1 MKSLAL
7 GLVFALYAMLA
18 YGAETLDWAYPIA
31 PNTPPSKDPTPKHVP
46 GSGQAYTQAQIDDGF
61 NPPDW
66 YPDEHAP
73 MPQAVARGDGK
84 AVRGC
89 ALCHLPNGAGHPDSA
104 SLAGLSVPYMMR
116 EMEAFKNG
124 ERKGVR
130 TAAMIAFAKVI
141 SPEDTRAASEYY
153 AALKPIAWTKVVETK
168 TVPKSFVGPG
178 NMRLPQADGATEPI
192 GHRIIELP
200 QNVELALDRDA
211 HSGFVAYV
219 PPGSITKGKRLV
231 SGAGGKTIAC
241 AICHGPELK
250 GLGGLPPLAGRSP
263 ISIVRQ
269 LNDIRTS
276 NRSGGQVELMKQ
288 VVAKLDIDDMIAL
301 AAYLGSLKP

>member
-1 MKSLAL
+1 
-7 GLVFALYAMLA
+7 
-18 YGAETLDWAYPIA
+18 
-31 PNTPPSKDPTPKHVP
+31 
-46 GSGQAYTQAQIDDGF
+46 
-61 NPPDW
+61 
-66 YPDEHAP
+66 
-73 MPQAVARGDGK
+73 
-84 AVRGC
+84 VRGC

-104 SLAGLSVPYMMR
+104 GLAGLSVPYMMR

-130 TAAMIAFAKVI
+130 TAAMVAFAKVI
-141 SPEDTRAASEYY
+141 TPEDTRAASEYY

-168 TVPKSFVGPG
+168 MAPKSFIGPG
-178 NMRLPQADGATEPI
+178 NMRLPQPDGATEPI

-219 PPGSITKGKRLV
+219 PPGSITKGKRLA
-231 SGAGGKTIAC
+231 SGAGGKTVAC
-241 AICHGPELK
+241 GICHGPELK

-269 LNDIRTS
+269 LNDIKTG